1 MSYTVYIKGDDK
13 VMIILDK
20 LRDLHIALLEE
31 LQDRIYEKAKI
42 KLIKIKRTGTL
53 LSSLD
58 KGGVGD
64 FLYVLMGN
72 PRAYYAPYVER
83 GTRPHMIYPRRA
95 RALRFEVRGK
105 TVFAKYVR
113 HPGTEA
119 KWIMRDS
126 AEEALKE
133 FRRILRRKVLEL
145 IR

>member
-1 MSYTVYIKGDDK
+1 MSYTVHIKGDEK
-13 VMIILDK
+13 VMAVLGR
-20 LRDLHIALLEE
+20 LRGLHIVLIEE
-31 LQDRIYEKAKI
+31 LQDRIYEAARRNVPV
-42 KLIKIKRTGTL
+42 RTGVL
-53 LSSLD
+53 RSSIE

-64 FLYVLMGN
+64 FLYVSMGN
-72 PRAYYAPYVER
+72 PRAYYAPYVEY

-95 RALRFEVRGK
+95 QALRFEVRGK

-126 AEEALKE
+126 AEETLKE

-145 IR
+145 LR